1 MTKKELVLLA
11 IIVLTVIMTNSC
23 GEHRYPA
30 ELITADSLC
39 EDNPDSALSLL
50 SEIGK
55 DSTKMPEADLM
66 YWRLLRIKAA
76 DKAYIPFTSDS
87 AAIAVMHYYE
97 DGGDHTLL
105 PTAYYYAGRASADIG
120 DAPQALDY
128 YQKALDVIKY
138 NRYKRLEGLI
148 HANMGYLYM
157 FQELYQP
164 AMEAH
169 RRCLEV
175 SLRNNDTFSSYH
187 ACGDIATIYIKLDS
201 IDQALKYE
209 KKSLEY
215 AKELKDERLINSR
228 NVQIA
233 RCLATAEN
241 YDEALELLRT
251 VPDNLSNTNLSA
263 KHCIKAIIFA
273 KTNQLDSAYKEF
285 MWVKHRGTIYAKQDC
300 YGWLSDYYNSK
311 NISDSSIIYAARYKD
326 LTDSINQ
333 TNAVEQVARMNAMYN
348 YQLRE
353 KENLHLKNVTQA
365 QSYLIIII
373 TLITISVIGFS
384 IVLFLYSRQRKKK
397 YELKIEKYKNI
408 INDYKN
414 NQEKEILKIKT
425 INDYDIVK
433 YIHDTLINPDGP
445 NRMSNKHW
453 EQLSDAVNEVYPN
466 FNSRLNDLCRTN
478 QFTTRICHLIKIG
491 VSPKDMAILTNHST
505 SAITSV
511 RKRLYEKAFN
521 KKGTPSDW
529 DEIVRAID

>member
-55 DSTKMPEADLM
+55 DSTQMQEADLM

-87 AAIAVMHYYE
+87 AAIAVMRYYE
-97 DGGDHTLL
+97 DGGDRALL

-138 NRYKRLEGLI
+138 NRYKRLEGLV

-164 AMEAH
+164 AMESH
-169 RRCLEV
+169 QKCYDV
-175 SLRNNDTFSSYH
+175 STRNNDTFS
-187 ACGDIATIYIKLDS
+187 ACYACSDIATIYIKLDS

-326 LTDSINQ
+326 LTTLSI
-333 TNAVEQVARMNAMYN
+333 
-348 YQLRE
+348 
-353 KENLHLKNVTQA
+353 
-365 QSYLIIII
+365 
-373 TLITISVIGFS
+373 
-384 IVLFLYSRQRKKK
+384 RQMPWSKW
-397 YELKIEKYKNI
+397 
-408 INDYKN
+408 
-414 NQEKEILKIKT
+414 Q
-425 INDYDIVK
+425 
-433 YIHDTLINPDGP
+433 G
-445 NRMSNKHW
+445 
-453 EQLSDAVNEVYPN
+453 
-466 FNSRLNDLCRTN
+466 
-478 QFTTRICHLIKIG
+478 
-491 VSPKDMAILTNHST
+491 
-505 SAITSV
+505 
-511 RKRLYEKAFN
+511 
-521 KKGTPSDW
+521 
-529 DEIVRAID
+529 

>member
-1 MTKKELVLLA
+1 MRKTFSSFIFILIA
-11 IIVLTVIMTNSC
+11 IIINSC
-23 GEHRYPA
+23 GEHRYPSY
-30 ELITADSLC
+30 LVMADSLC
-39 EDNPDSALSLL
+39 DTNPDSALSMLYT
-50 SEIGK
+50 IGK
-55 DSTKMPEADLM
+55 DSAQMPEADLM

-87 AAIAVMHYYE
+87 AAVAVMRYYE
-97 DGGDHTLL
+97 NGGDRALL

-138 NRYKRLEGLI
+138 NRYKRLEGLV

-164 AMEAH
+164 AMESH
-169 RRCLEV
+169 HKCYDV
-175 SLRNNDTFSSYH
+175 STRNNDTFS
-187 ACGDIATIYIKLDS
+187 ACYACSDIATIYIKLDS

-215 AKELKDERLINSR
+215 AKELKDERLINSK

-397 YELKIEKYKNI
+397 YELKIEKYQNI

-433 YIHDTLINPDGP
+433 YIHNALINPDGP

-466 FNSRLNDLCRTN
+466 FNSRLNDLCRMN

>member
-1 MTKKELVLLA
+1 M
-11 IIVLTVIMTNSC
+11 
-23 GEHRYPA
+23 
-30 ELITADSLC
+30 ADSLC
-39 EDNPDSALSLL
+39 DTNPDSALSLL
-50 SEIGK
+50 SSIGK
-55 DSTKMPEADLM
+55 DSAQMPEADLM

-87 AAIAVMHYYE
+87 AAVAVMRYYE
-97 DGGDHTLL
+97 NGGDRALL
-105 PTAYYYAGRASADIG
+105 PTAYYYVGRASADIG

-128 YQKALDVIKY
+128 YQKALDVIEY
-138 NRYKRLEGLI
+138 NKYKRLDGILY
-148 HANMGYLYM
+148 AQMGYLYRN
-157 FQELYQP
+157 QELYSF

-169 RRCLEV
+169 RKCLEW
-175 SLRNNDTFSSYH
+175 SIRNVDKFSACH
-187 ACGDIATIYIKLDS
+187 ACGDIATIYMKIDS
-201 IDQALKYE
+201 IDQAMIYE

-215 AKELKDERLINSR
+215 ANELEDERLINGR
-228 NVQIA
+228 KVQLA
-233 RCLATAEN
+233 RCLGLAER

-273 KTNQLDSAYKEF
+273 KTNQPDSAYKEF
-285 MWVKHRGTIYAKQDC
+285 MWIKHRGTIYAKQDC
-300 YGWLSDYYNSK
+300 YGWLSDYYNYK
-311 NISDSSIIYAARYKD
+311 NVSDSSIIYAAWYKD

-397 YELKIEKYKNI
+397 YELKIEKYQNI

-433 YIHDTLINPDGP
+433 YIHNTLINPDGP

-466 FNSRLNDLCRTN
+466 FNSRLNDLCRMN

-491 VSPKDMAILTNHST
+491 VSPKDMAILTNHSA

-521 KKGTPSDW
+521 RKGTPSDW
-529 DEIVRAID
+529 DEIVRAIS

>member
-1 MTKKELVLLA
+1 M
-11 IIVLTVIMTNSC
+11 
-23 GEHRYPA
+23 
-30 ELITADSLC
+30 ADSLC
-39 EDNPDSALSLL
+39 DTNPDSALSLL
-50 SEIGK
+50 SSIGK
-55 DSTKMPEADLM
+55 DSMQMTEADLM
-66 YWRLLRIKAA
+66 YWRLLCIKAA
-76 DKAYIPFTSDS
+76 DKAYIPFTTDS
-87 AAIAVMHYYE
+87 AAVAVMHYYE
-97 DGGDHTLL
+97 NGGDQSLL

-128 YQKALDVIKY
+128 YQKALDVIEY
-138 NRYKRLEGLI
+138 NKYKRLDGILY
-148 HANMGYLYM
+148 AQMGYLYRN
-157 FQELYQP
+157 QELYSF

-169 RRCLEV
+169 RKCLEW
-175 SLRNNDTFSSYH
+175 SIRNADKFSACH
-187 ACGDIATIYIKLDS
+187 ACGDIATIYMKIDS
-201 IDQALKYE
+201 IDLAMIYE

-215 AKELKDERLINSR
+215 ANELEDERLINSR
-228 NVQIA
+228 KVQLA
-233 RCLATAEN
+233 RCLGLAER

-251 VPDNLSNTNLSA
+251 VPDNLNNTNLSA

-397 YELKIEKYKNI
+397 YELKIEKYQNI

-433 YIHDTLINPDGP
+433 YIHNTLINPDGP

-466 FNSRLNDLCRTN
+466 FNSRLNDLCRMN

>member
-1 MTKKELVLLA
+1 M
-11 IIVLTVIMTNSC
+11 
-23 GEHRYPA
+23 
-30 ELITADSLC
+30 ADSLC
-39 EDNPDSALSLL
+39 DTNPDSALSLL
-50 SEIGK
+50 SSIGK
-55 DSTKMPEADLM
+55 DSAQMPEADLM

-87 AAIAVMHYYE
+87 EAVAVMRYYE
-97 DGGDHTLL
+97 NGGDRALL

-138 NRYKRLEGLI
+138 NRYKRLEGLTLSQ
-148 HANMGYLYM
+148 MGYIFNMQNLHV
-157 FQELYQP
+157 QAKQSWLK
-164 AMEAH
+164 A
-169 RRCLEV
+169 LEV
-175 SLRNNDTFSSYH
+175 AKKENDTKTVEFSLRDIGDSYMNSNQYDSAYSYYNQALKFAVKQSDKFFEYDLYPQIAYVDMKIGKYESALSNIRKSFLFKNPIQESAKNCTAALIFEEMGNTDSAFYYYNKLNYCGNLYGKEDAYKWMSKYYSEKNINDSARKYTALY
-187 ACGDIATIYIKLDS
+187 GIILDS
-201 IDQALKYE
+201 I
-209 KKSLEY
+209 S
-215 AKELKDERLINSR
+215 
-228 NVQIA
+228 
-233 RCLATAEN
+233 
-241 YDEALELLRT
+241 
-251 VPDNLSNTNLSA
+251 
-263 KHCIKAIIFA
+263 H
-273 KTNQLDSAYKEF
+273 
-285 MWVKHRGTIYAKQDC
+285 IYA
-300 YGWLSDYYNSK
+300 
-311 NISDSSIIYAARYKD
+311 IE
-326 LTDSINQ
+326 T
-333 TNAVEQVARMNAMYN
+333 TARMNALYN
-348 YQLRE
+348 YQIKE

-397 YELKIEKYKNI
+397 YELKIEKYQNI

-414 NQEKEILKIKT
+414 YQEKEILKIKT

-433 YIHDTLINPDGP
+433 YIHNALINPDGP

-466 FNSRLNDLCRTN
+466 FNNRLNDLCRMN

-491 VSPKDMAILTNHST
+491 VSPKDMAVLTNHST

>member
-1 MTKKELVLLA
+1 MRKTIISTLFVLIA
-11 IIVLTVIMTNSC
+11 IIIYSC
-23 GEHRYPA
+23 GEHRYPSY
-30 ELITADSLC
+30 LVMADSLC
-39 EDNPDSALSLL
+39 DTNPDSALSLL
-50 SEIGK
+50 SSIGK
-55 DSTKMPEADLM
+55 DSMQMTEADLM

-76 DKAYIPFTSDS
+76 DKAYIPFTTDS
-87 AAIAVMHYYE
+87 AAVAVMHYYE
-97 DGGDHTLL
+97 NGGDKSLL

-128 YQKALDVIKY
+128 YQKALDVIEY
-138 NRYKRLEGLI
+138 NKYKRLEGLL

-169 RRCLEV
+169 QKCYDV
-175 SLRNNDTFSSYH
+175 SIRNNDTFS
-187 ACGDIATIYIKLDS
+187 ACYACSDIATIYIKLDS

-215 AKELKDERLINSR
+215 AKELKDERLINSC

-273 KTNQLDSAYKEF
+273 KTNQPDSAYKEF
-285 MWVKHRGTIYAKQDC
+285 MWIKHRGTIYAKQDC
-300 YGWLSDYYNSK
+300 YGWLSDYYNYK
-311 NISDSSIIYAARYKD
+311 NVSDSSIIYAAWYKD

-348 YQLRE
+348 YQMRE
-353 KENLHLKNVTQA
+353 RENLHLKNVTQT
-365 QSYLIIII
+365 QSYLILII

-384 IVLFLYSRQRKKK
+384 IVLYLYTKQRKKR
-397 YELKIEKYKNI
+397 YELKIEKYRSI
-408 INDYKN
+408 IDNYKN
-414 NQEKEILKIKT
+414 NLDKENIRKKT
-425 INDYDIVK
+425 INDYEIVK
-433 YIHDTLINPDGP
+433 YIHSILITPD
-445 NRMSNKHW
+445 NSSRLYDEHW
-453 EQLSDAVNEVYPN
+453 KQLNDAVNEVYPN
-466 FNSRLNDLCRTN
+466 FNNRLRDLCRMS
-478 QFTTRICHLIKIG
+478 QFTTRICLLIKIG
-491 VSPKDMAILTNHST
+491 VTPTDMAILTNHSA

-521 KKGTPSDW
+521 RKGTPSDW
-529 DEIVRAID
+529 DEIVRAIS

>member
-1 MTKKELVLLA
+1 MRKTIISTLFVLIA
-11 IIVLTVIMTNSC
+11 IIIYSC
-23 GEHRYPA
+23 GEHRYPSY
-30 ELITADSLC
+30 LVMADSLC
-39 EDNPDSALSLL
+39 DTNPDSALSLL
-50 SEIGK
+50 SSIGK
-55 DSTKMPEADLM
+55 DSMQMTEADLM

-87 AAIAVMHYYE
+87 AAVAVMRYYE
-97 DGGDHTLL
+97 NGGDRALL
-105 PTAYYYAGRASADIG
+105 PTAYYYAGRTSADIG

-138 NRYKRLEGLI
+138 NRYKRLEGLV

-164 AMEAH
+164 AMESH
-169 RRCLEV
+169 QKCYDV
-175 SLRNNDTFSSYH
+175 STRNNDTFS
-187 ACGDIATIYIKLDS
+187 ACYACSDIATIYIKLDS

-397 YELKIEKYKNI
+397 YELKIEKYQNI

-466 FNSRLNDLCRTN
+466 FNSRLNDLCRMN

>member
-55 DSTKMPEADLM
+55 DSTQMQEADLM

-97 DGGDHTLL
+97 DGGDRALL

-138 NRYKRLEGLI
+138 NRYKRLEGLV

-164 AMEAH
+164 AMESH
-169 RRCLEV
+169 QKCYDV
-175 SLRNNDTFSSYH
+175 STRNNDTFS
-187 ACGDIATIYIKLDS
+187 ACYACSDIATIYIKLDS

-373 TLITISVIGFS
+373 TLMAVSVTAIC
-384 IVLFLYSRQRKKK
+384 IVLYLYSRQRKKK
-397 YELKIEKYKNI
+397 YELKIEKYERL
-408 INDYKN
+408 INDYNKN
-414 NQEKEILKIKT
+414 QANEIAKSKT
-425 INDYDIVK
+425 INDYEITK
-433 YIHDTLINPDGP
+433 LIQKIITNPNGSIRMTDTN
-445 NRMSNKHW
+445 W
-453 EQLSDAVNEVYPN
+453 EQLSDAVNEVYPD
-466 FNSRLNDLCRTN
+466 FNSRLNDLCRMN

-491 VSPKDMAILTNHST
+491 VSPKDMAVLTNHST

-511 RKRLYEKAFN
+511 RKRLYEKAFK
-521 KKGTPSDW
+521 KKGVPSDW
-529 DEIVRAID
+529 DKIIRAIN